1 MTVSIHHGDS
11 RSGRALNL
19 CIRPSVTGLAQG
31 YEVPEFVCWPVV
43 VKEPERHDVVNV
55 HSGRPAMLAGGR
67 ISRLRLSLLGRP
79 VRAAMMGRSP
89 LELWVKLADARSVAT
104 LSRAVEPSPAGY
116 PARGAG
122 QGLAAAYAAA
132 GGARDLAGR
141 HRGVLAGGGA
151 VLAAT
156 MPRARRRDKEPRPAV
171 SASCLNRRSAAG
183 EKYCG

>member
-1 MTVSIHHGDS
+1 MTVTIHHGDS

-89 LELWVKLADARSVAT
+89 LKLRVKLSDASPVAT
-104 LSRAVEPSPAGY
+104 FPRAVETATVGHPAC
-116 PARGAG
+116 GAG
-122 QGLAAAYAAA
+122 QGLAATYAAA
-132 GGARDLAGR
+132 GRARDLAGR

-151 VLAAT
+151 VLAAPV
-156 MPRARRRDKEPRPAV
+156 PRARRRDKEPRPAV
-171 SASCLNRRSAAG
+171 SASCLNRRSTIG
-183 EKYCG
+183 EQYYG